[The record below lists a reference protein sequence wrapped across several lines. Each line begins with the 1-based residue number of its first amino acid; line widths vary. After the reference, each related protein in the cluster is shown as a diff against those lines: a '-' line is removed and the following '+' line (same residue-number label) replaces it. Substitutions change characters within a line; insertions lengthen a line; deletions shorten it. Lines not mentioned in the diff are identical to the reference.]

1 MSQKLAN
8 ETRPET
14 IDAIDPR
21 TLRTLHEQAAG
32 NFGAALSTMLRCPV
46 EVNLASV
53 ESISYGQFVQS
64 LESPSCFHVLKAE
77 PLADR
82 LMLDIDTAILYP
94 MLDRMLGGGAE
105 DESPP
110 RRAPSDI
117 ELPLVA
123 RITRLF
129 LDELHAAWQ
138 KILDMTFDVL
148 QVESHPRFLRV
159 LPSDEPVAAI
169 GFQLKVGNSI
179 GMMRLCLPCRAIQQ
193 INDRRA
199 ETKNLSAAASAES
212 SGAAECDAA
221 VDVTVTLATT
231 TLSAAELRTLRP
243 GDIIVTETDA
253 EEPLSVAV
261 GGGPHFRAKPGA
273 CRGRKAIMLSEE
285 P

>member
-1 MSQKLAN
+1 MEQKCGN
-8 ETRPET
+8 ETRPKM

-21 TLRTLHEQAAG
+21 TLRALHEQLAG

-46 EVNLASV
+46 EVNLVGV

-77 PLADR
+77 PLTDR
-82 LMLDIDTAILYP
+82 LMLDIDPAILYP

-105 DESPP
+105 DKPPP

-138 KILDMTFDVL
+138 NILDIAFDVL

-159 LPSDEPVAAI
+159 LPSDEPVTI
-169 GFQLKVGNSI
+169 VGFQLKVGNSR
-179 GMMRLCLPCRAIQQ
+179 GMMRLCLPCRAVQQ
-193 INDRRA
+193 IDDRRA
-199 ETKNLSAAASAES
+199 EVKNESAAASAEN
-212 SGAAECDAA
+212 DAA

-231 TLSAAELRTLRP
+231 TLSAAELRSLRP
-243 GDIIVTETDA
+243 GDVIVTETDA
-253 EEPLSVAV
+253 EAPLSVAV
-261 GGGPHFRAKPGA
+261 GGGPHFLAKPGA
-273 CRGRKAIMLSEE
+273 CRGRKAIRLSEE
-285 P
+285 K

>member
-1 MSQKLAN
+1 MDQKLAN
-8 ETRPET
+8 ETRSET

-21 TLRTLHEQAAG
+21 TLRALHEQVAG
-32 NFGAALSTMLRCPV
+32 NFGAAISTMLRCAV
-46 EVNLASV
+46 EVNLVGV

-64 LESPSCFHVLKAE
+64 LKNPSCFHVLKAE

-105 DESPP
+105 DEPPP
-110 RRAPSDI
+110 RREPSDI

-138 KILDMTFDVL
+138 NILAMTFDVL

-169 GFQLKVGNSI
+169 GFQLQVGNAR

-199 ETKNLSAAASAES
+199 ETKNPSAAASSENS
-212 SGAAECDAA
+212 DAA

-231 TLSAAELRTLRP
+231 TLSAAELRSLRP

-253 EEPLSVAV
+253 KEPLSVAV

-285 P
+285 Q